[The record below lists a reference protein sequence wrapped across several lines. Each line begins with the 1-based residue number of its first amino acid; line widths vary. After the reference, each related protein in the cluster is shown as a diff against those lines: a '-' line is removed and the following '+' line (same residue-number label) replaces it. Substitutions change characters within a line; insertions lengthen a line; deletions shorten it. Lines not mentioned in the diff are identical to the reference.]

1 LSIFA
6 AQEVNYLIVGGYA
19 LMLYCEPRFT
29 RDLDIWVE
37 ASEDNAG
44 RVYAALREF
53 GAPLRGLS
61 PADFL
66 ESGMLYQIGVPPVR
80 VDILTSIDGVEF
92 EAAWANRVGRKFGA
106 LTANFISRRDMIRNK
121 RTSGRLQDL
130 ADVENL
136 LLGTDEGAE

>member
-1 LSIFA
+1 M
-6 AQEVNYLIVGGYA
+6 V
-19 LMLYCEPRFT
+19 
-29 RDLDIWVE
+29 

-66 ESGMLYQIGVPPVR
+66 ESGMFYQVGVPPVR

-92 EAAWANRVGRKFGA
+92 EAAWANRVGRTFGA
-106 LTANFISRRDMIRNK
+106 LKANFISRRDMIQNK
-121 RTSGRLQDL
+121 RASGRLQDL